1 MAYYH
6 DDMRALQDRYEGR
19 AVADRL
25 ETHRMHR
32 TFSEADR
39 ALIEGA
45 GFFFLATASEDS
57 VDCSFK
63 GGAPGFVKITGPATV
78 EFPDYDG
85 NRMYRSLGNIKRSAR
100 VGLLF
105 LDFAGGK
112 FDGSAARMRINGLA
126 EIDESPEAAAVWKVT
141 KEVMREKVDV
151 RTAVPGFEAAAEEFL
166 KDMAAQGCTLCTC
179 AEVYEEP
186 LLESQLV
193 PPASLT
199 VPRGWEM
206 RSRFWATPAASSSS
220 TDSGSTTATGMRRLN
235 QPSSSASA
243 GGGGGRV

>member
-32 TFSEADR
+32 AFSEADR

-105 LDFAGGK
+105 LDFGGGK

-126 EIDESPEAAAVWKVT
+126 EIDESPEAAARHHGAKRVVRVTAEHIFPNCPRYIPRMGGAETSDYVPAPGHTPPEPPWKSFEWVS
-141 KEVMREKVDV
+141 DV
-151 RTAVPGFEAAAEEFL
+151 FEAER
-166 KDMAAQGCTLCTC
+166 KD
-179 AEVYEEP
+179 E
-186 LLESQLV
+186 
-193 PPASLT
+193 
-199 VPRGWEM
+199 
-206 RSRFWATPAASSSS
+206 
-220 TDSGSTTATGMRRLN
+220 D
-235 QPSSSASA
+235 
-243 GGGGGRV
+243 